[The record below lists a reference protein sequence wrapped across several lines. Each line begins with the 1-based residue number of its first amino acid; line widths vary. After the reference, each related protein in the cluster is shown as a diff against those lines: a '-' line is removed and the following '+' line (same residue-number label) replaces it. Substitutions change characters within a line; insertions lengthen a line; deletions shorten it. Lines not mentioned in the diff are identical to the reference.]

1 MEYAVSQ
8 SETSSEQGD
17 RIGAIFRDIEKKAR
31 LAGNT
36 SLLLEIDRIPFQM
49 LGASNR
55 IPRGALDAANAVALN
70 RLQQLTSKGNIQ
82 NTESEGNQN

>member
-1 MEYAVSQ
+1 MKYTESQ
-8 SETSSEQGD
+8 RETSSEQSD

-36 SLLLEIDRIPFQM
+36 SLLLELDRIPLQM

-70 RLQQLTSKGNIQ
+70 ELKRLTSDF
-82 NTESEGNQN
+82 SLRS